1 LQLYT
6 EKRLQSELE
15 KAKNELQARA
25 LEGQKLIEQ
34 TRKNSKTKVGEMEER
49 FREAEK
55 KRSTLIFEHEK
66 ERAKWN
72 LEK

>member
-1 LQLYT
+1 MQLYT